1 MKLHTASTTP
11 PPPVNAENHS
21 TPPPHPPPLMTTT
34 PPKQHPQDLPIATNP
49 PPETSQN
56 HQQQPPPRLTDKVSE
71 LRSLSAS
78 LSSFLR
84 RYDELQAHL
93 DFIRSKLPQP
103 NPNTPA
109 SPVTEALAPAAAQ
122 LPNSQSCLSEIESP
136 CVSMPSRG
144 LSNCIASRPEA
155 LASAAAEVPNS
166 VSTVDNNTQPCPSE
180 IESLCVSTPSRGLS
194 NCIVSH
200 TETIASPTAEVPNS
214 VAAVDET
221 RPWLSEIQSLCVSM
235 SSRGLYNY
243 IVSHVLEVAKLR
255 QEGPGLLGLAPNPV
269 KLVLECL
276 RHGKDSTRVEERKAS
291 VLVLEFLLLMGGNCG
306 EIEAKLKEE
315 AEVVA
320 MEWRNRVFKEGGGVK
335 RGCEVDG
342 RALLLLIGCFGIPS
356 VFKNE
361 DVRDLIEGCNVK
373 EISESLRRSD
383 ILVARI
389 PEIVEEMMKKKMAVK
404 AVDIACTFGM
414 ESRYP
419 PQLCMQ
425 QFLKQSKDTVMEE
438 RKVSSS
444 DEALNEANKKYLAN
458 LKSALKCLVDHKI
471 DPHIPGWNIPILIS
485 GLQRN
490 GSLRNKKIKEKVTQ
504 KREAD
509 EPPESLKNLTSQEVK
524 RTRLSHNSYVD
535 GKSSSEG
542 LIPTNLL
549 NGGIHGHN
557 ASFSASSSGLHV
569 PPAGPYPG
577 PGVHGGMPVD
587 SVGLVVNTNGQPY
600 RWHGD
605 APSRERLIGCSYAE
619 PTPLMI
625 GHMGGYNV
633 GQVDNN
639 YFQPNV
645 WHGNAP
651 LRERVIGHSHPEPAS
666 LGVNGV
672 FRVSPSIEGFVGLL
686 NPSST
691 SSRKPDSG
699 LYGFADTVI

>member
-1 MKLHTASTTP
+1 MW
-11 PPPVNAENHS
+11 
-21 TPPPHPPPLMTTT
+21 
-34 PPKQHPQDLPIATNP
+34 
-49 PPETSQN
+49 
-56 HQQQPPPRLTDKVSE
+56 R
-71 LRSLSAS
+71 
-78 LSSFLR
+78 
-84 RYDELQAHL
+84 
-93 DFIRSKLPQP
+93 
-103 NPNTPA
+103 
-109 SPVTEALAPAAAQ
+109 
-122 LPNSQSCLSEIESP
+122 
-136 CVSMPSRG
+136 
-144 LSNCIASRPEA
+144 
-155 LASAAAEVPNS
+155 
-166 VSTVDNNTQPCPSE
+166 
-180 IESLCVSTPSRGLS
+180 
-194 NCIVSH
+194 
-200 TETIASPTAEVPNS
+200 
-214 VAAVDET
+214 
-221 RPWLSEIQSLCVSM
+221 
-235 SSRGLYNY
+235 
-243 IVSHVLEVAKLR
+243 
-255 QEGPGLLGLAPNPV
+255 
-269 KLVLECL
+269 
-276 RHGKDSTRVEERKAS
+276 
-291 VLVLEFLLLMGGNCG
+291 
-306 EIEAKLKEE
+306 
-315 AEVVA
+315 
-320 MEWRNRVFKEGGGVK
+320 RNRVFKEGGGVK

-361 DVRDLIEGCNVK
+361 DVRDLIEGCNVN

-389 PEIVEEMMKKKMAVK
+389 PDIVEEMMKKKMAVK

-425 QFLKQSKDTVMEE
+425 QFLKQSSDTVMEE
-438 RKVSSS
+438 RKVLSS
-444 DEALNEANKKYLAN
+444 DEALNEANKKYSAN

-471 DPHIPGWNIPILIS
+471 DPHIPGWNIPLLIS
-485 GLQRN
+485 GLKRSITRRN
-490 GSLRNKKIKEKVTQ
+490 RKIKEKVTQ

-524 RTRLSHNSYVD
+524 RTQLSHNSYVD

-549 NGGIHGHN
+549 NGGIRGHN

-569 PPAGPYPG
+569 PQAGPYPG
-577 PGVHGGMPVD
+577 SGVHGGMPVD
-587 SVGLVVNTNGQPY
+587 SVSLVVNTNGQPY
-600 RWHGD
+600 GWRGD
-605 APSRERLIGCSYAE
+605 APSRERLIGCSYADS
-619 PTPLMI
+619 TPSMI

-651 LRERVIGHSHPEPAS
+651 LRERVIGHSHPEPAP

-691 SSRKPDSG
+691 SASSRKPDSG

>member
-1 MKLHTASTTP
+1 
-11 PPPVNAENHS
+11 
-21 TPPPHPPPLMTTT
+21 MTTT

-56 HQQQPPPRLTDKVSE
+56 HQQQHAPRLTDKVSE

-93 DFIRSKLPQP
+93 DFIQSKLPQP
-103 NPNTPA
+103 NLNTPA

-122 LPNSQSCLSEIESP
+122 LPNSQSCLPEIESP
-136 CVSMPSRG
+136 CVPMPSRG

-155 LASAAAEVPNS
+155 LASAAAEVPN
-166 VSTVDNNTQPCPSE
+166 TQPCPSE
-180 IESLCVSTPSRGLS
+180 TESLCVSTPSRGLS
-194 NCIVSH
+194 NCIGSH
-200 TETIASPTAEVPNS
+200 TETLASPAAEVPNS
-214 VAAVDET
+214 VTAVDDT

-315 AEVVA
+315 AEG
-320 MEWRNRVFKEGGGVK
+320 WRWSGG
-335 RGCEVDG
+335 
-342 RALLLLIGCFGIPS
+342 IG

-361 DVRDLIEGCNVK
+361 DVKDLIEGCNVK

-389 PEIVEEMMKKKMAVK
+389 PDIVEEMMKKKMAVK

-471 DPHIPGWNIPILIS
+471 DPRIPGWNIPLLIS
-485 GLQRN
+485 GLQKSTTRRTKRIKEKVTQKREADEPRQN
-490 GSLRNKKIKEKVTQ
+490 RKIKENVTQ

-524 RTRLSHNSYVD
+524 RTRPRHNSYVD

-549 NGGIHGHN
+549 NGGIRGHN

-569 PPAGPYPG
+569 PQAQPYPG
-577 PGVHGGMPVD
+577 PGVHGRMPVD

-600 RWHGD
+600 GWHGD
-605 APSRERLIGCSYAE
+605 APSRERLIGCSYAD
-619 PTPLMI
+619 PTPSMI

-651 LRERVIGHSHPEPAS
+651 LRERVIGHSHPEPAP

-691 SSRKPDSG
+691 GASSRKPDSG
-699 LYGFADTVI
+699 LYGFADTVM

>member
-485 GLQRN
+485 GLQR
-490 GSLRNKKIKEKVTQ
+490 STTRRNKRIEEKVTQ